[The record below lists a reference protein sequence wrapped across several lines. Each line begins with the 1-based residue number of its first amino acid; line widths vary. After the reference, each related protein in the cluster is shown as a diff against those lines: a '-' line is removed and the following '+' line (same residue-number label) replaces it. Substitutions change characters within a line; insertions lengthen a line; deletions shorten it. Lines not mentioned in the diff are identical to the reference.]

1 MIRRRTQP
9 LLLALPLLTAM
20 VLAPA
25 DLYSQRVGAKGSLG
39 SNPNQVKP
47 FALPSQISFQ
57 HIKDAMES
65 KAFSVNQVRRAR
77 EQLPMTSTTP
87 QTRWVGTNETLLH
100 QPAGSSTAERFD
112 LRFLGVEGRKL
123 TPFELSVRK
132 KMFAASAGFLFRYQ
146 SFRVH
151 DVARAKANYIIY
163 YLGKSQR
170 VGRPAYRIA
179 VLPRRWDRSAWLL
192 DLDLETAY
200 PLYRAEYTL
209 DAVLR
214 AEVEVTKFLPN
225 VRIPNSVTTWWRPT
239 KGVTEYTTAAKAL
252 SQVVTGV
259 RTQVVPGVTQLPH
272 GYTLAKSQVV
282 TDAFQGT
289 KKAALIYSD
298 GIDQLFVLQIPK
310 PKLKPAPKT
319 GADSRVKVIG
329 DNLYVFENNGIND
342 FYFTHG
348 GVDFR
353 VIGGA
358 SAGMVET
365 AAKAIYRQAVATWK

>member
-9 LLLALPLLTAM
+9 PLLALSFLAAV

-25 DLYSQRVGAKGSLG
+25 ELAPQELG
-39 SNPNQVKP
+39 SKASGSSGQAKP

-57 HIKDAMES
+57 HIKDAMERRTY
-65 KAFSVNQVRRAR
+65 AILQVRRAR
-77 EQLPMTSTTP
+77 EQVPMTTATGG
-87 QTRWVGTNETLLH
+87 QTQWVGTNESLLH
-100 QPAGSSTAERFD
+100 QQAGTTTAERFD
-112 LRFLGVEGRKL
+112 LRFLGVEGKKL
-123 TPFELSVRK
+123 TPFQLSVRK
-132 KMFAASAGFLFRYQ
+132 KTFVASAGFLVRYQ

-163 YLGKSQR
+163 YLGKQQR
-170 VGRPAYRIA
+170 IGRPTYRIA
-179 VLPRRWDRSAWLL
+179 VLPKRWDRSAWLL

-214 AEVEVTKFLPN
+214 SEVEVTSFQPDVRVPN
-225 VRIPNSVTTWWRPT
+225 NMTTWWRPT
-239 KGVTEYTTAAKAL
+239 NGVAVYSSAAKAL
-252 SQVVTGV
+252 SQVLTGV
-259 RTQVVPGVTQLPH
+259 KTHVVPGIGELPF
-272 GYTLAKSQVV
+272 GYALAKSQVV

-298 GIDQLFVLQIPK
+298 GIDQLFVLQTPR
-310 PKLKPAPKT
+310 P
-319 GADSRVKVIG
+319 SVKAANESPVVVG
-329 DNLYVFENNGIND
+329 DNLYVFENNGITD
-342 FYFTHG
+342 LYFTRG

-358 SAGMVET
+358 SAGMVEV
-365 AAKAIYRQAVATWK
+365 AAKAIYRQAAAAWK